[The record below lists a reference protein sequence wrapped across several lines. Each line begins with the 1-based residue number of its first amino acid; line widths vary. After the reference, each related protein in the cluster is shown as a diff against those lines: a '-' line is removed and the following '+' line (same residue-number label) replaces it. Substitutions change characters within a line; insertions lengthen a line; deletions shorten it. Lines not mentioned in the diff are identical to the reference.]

1 MMLVLIVYAFA
12 IQFYFRYKTLCCNV
26 IVSLRLQLA
35 LWTCAILFALAIAI
49 AFFGVYNFQQ
59 DLRTYDFKAYEIASR
74 YFDVHRQFTIFGKYI
89 WHDRL
94 KVLNLESLSARR
106 KRFDLKYFHQAL
118 VGLTPRNFEINV
130 RKSITRGSSM
140 KVFVPGYK
148 SKYKRSFFSYR
159 AARFFTKLP
168 RSVQSISK
176 HKAFVASLLV

>member
-1 MMLVLIVYAFA
+1 M
-12 IQFYFRYKTLCCNV
+12 
-26 IVSLRLQLA
+26 
-35 LWTCAILFALAIAI
+35 
-49 AFFGVYNFQQ
+49 GYNTVFPEATTTSSANTNHPYNGFE
-59 DLRTYDFKAYEIASR
+59 RFPCTYCYPM
-74 YFDVHRQFTIFGKYI
+74 TIM
-89 WHDRL
+89 
-94 KVLNLESLSARR
+94 
-106 KRFDLKYFHQAL
+106 FHQAL